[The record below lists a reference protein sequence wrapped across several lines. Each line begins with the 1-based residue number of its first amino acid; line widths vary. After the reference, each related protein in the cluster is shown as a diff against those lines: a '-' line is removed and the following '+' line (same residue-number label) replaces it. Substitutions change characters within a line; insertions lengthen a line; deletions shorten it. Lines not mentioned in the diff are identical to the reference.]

1 VTSGSWHPDGCHILT
16 TSADGTARIWDA
28 TTGKPDAWYL
38 EQLPGGELV
47 VRSAETGEVLGASE
61 GAWRWLGW
69 LEERDGTM
77 VRLPAE
83 TYGPLPPLGGGSG
96 GRQEPVG
103 QAEE

>member
-1 VTSGSWHPDGCHILT
+1 
-16 TSADGTARIWDA
+16 
-28 TTGKPDAWYL
+28 
-38 EQLPGGELV
+38 V
-47 VRSAETGEVLGASE
+47 VRSAGTDEVLGASE

-69 LEERDGTM
+69 LEERDGKM

-83 TYGPLPPLGGGSG
+83 TYGPLPPLGGGGSG